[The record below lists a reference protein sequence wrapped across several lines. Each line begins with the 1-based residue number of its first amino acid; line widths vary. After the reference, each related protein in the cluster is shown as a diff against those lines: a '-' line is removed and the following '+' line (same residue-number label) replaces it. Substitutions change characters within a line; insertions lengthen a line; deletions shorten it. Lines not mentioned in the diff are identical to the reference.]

1 MQIIVIFSRLFRLSM
16 IMIVLF
22 YGFGRV
28 FSQTP
33 ADKEAVER
41 QAVEKKSIRLLD
53 ELVSEAASITHPET
67 KLALM
72 TSAVEL
78 YWDRDEPKA
87 RNLVN
92 EVMNQIIALNA
103 EYSVAESAV
112 RLGRF
117 SRHSPLMR
125 VRSGMLGFLSKK
137 DSRLALQFLQATRPA
152 QNQNSVS
159 GMSPV
164 DEDRYLEM
172 ELAANVANHDPD
184 TAFRV
189 AEESLAS
196 GLDHQV
202 FEIFNSLA
210 KKSPP
215 HAIKLA
221 GLINSHLQSKN
232 ILESYNDINSLFSM
246 LQSLRMHVGGP
257 AEKDRKTKTNSNMRE
272 QDLEAY
278 RQLIRD
284 NLELMAKTVIRI
296 TPADLVDQRRS
307 DQTRT
312 LLTQLQEWISEL
324 DAYLPN
330 RSAAVK
336 AKLAQYKSATHY
348 SPNNQLAAEFGKN
361 VGDKSAREILELAS
375 GAPEEVRPQLYQ
387 MALEKAVSDGDTET
401 ARQIAR
407 EKMGNPV
414 NGLEI
419 LNSIERQ
426 AADRAAKL
434 GKFDEALRL
443 LPADMPDDEK
453 GQLLAEWASS
463 AAAANDPVTAKK
475 LIDQVRTLVG
485 DKMESRRQIDTQ
497 ILIAISSIKADP
509 DSSFE
514 IAHASIER
522 LNRVIAAGL
531 EFARFEGMSENGFGL
546 EFLQFTEMTNSKINI
561 LISRLARVD
570 FEKTE
575 NVLRRWQMPEIRI
588 QMALSVLRD
597 LLISPEPVTV
607 KTGEVAEK

>member
-1 MQIIVIFSRLFRLSM
+1 M
-16 IMIVLF
+16 IMIVLLW
-22 YGFGRV
+22 GLGRV

-33 ADKEAVER
+33 ADKEALER
-41 QAVEKKSIRLLD
+41 QAVEKKSLRLLD
-53 ELVSEAASITHPET
+53 ELVSEVASITHPQT
-67 KLALM
+67 RLALM

-78 YWDRDEPKA
+78 YWDRNEPKA

-92 EVMNQIIALNA
+92 EVMSQIIALNA
-103 EYSVAESAV
+103 EYSGPESAA
-112 RLGRF
+112 RLGSF
-117 SRHSPLMR
+117 SRRSHSMQL
-125 VRSGMLGFLSKK
+125 RSGMLHFLSKK

-159 GMSPV
+159 GLSSV

-172 ELAANVANHDPD
+172 ELAANIAGNDPD
-184 TAFRV
+184 TAYRV
-189 AEESLAS
+189 AEESLAR

-221 GLINSHLQSKN
+221 GLINSHLQTKN

-246 LQSLRMHVGGP
+246 LQSLRMQVGGP
-257 AEKDRKTKTNSNMRE
+257 AEKDRKAKTNSNMRE
-272 QDLEAY
+272 QDLDAY

-296 TPADLVDQRRS
+296 TPADLVEQSRS
-307 DQTRT
+307 DQSRT
-312 LLTQLQEWISEL
+312 LLTQLQEWIPEL

-348 SPNNQLAAEFGKN
+348 TPQNNAAAEYIKSTS
-361 VGDKSAREILELAS
+361 DKSAREILEMAS
-375 GAPEEVRPQLYQ
+375 SAPEDVRSQLHYR
-387 MALEKAVSDGDTET
+387 ALEKAVSDGDAET

-407 EKMGNPV
+407 EKVGNPV
-414 NGLEI
+414 NGLEM
-419 LNSIERQ
+419 LNSLELQ
-426 AADRAAKL
+426 AAYRSAKL

-443 LPADMPDDEK
+443 LSADMPDDEK
-453 GQLLAEWASS
+453 GQLLADWASF
-463 AAAANDPVTAKK
+463 AADANNPVAAKK
-475 LIDQVRTLVG
+475 LIDQARALVG
-485 DKMESRRQIDTQ
+485 DKMESRKQVDTQ
-497 ILIAISSIKADP
+497 ILIAISSIKTDP

-514 IAHASIER
+514 IAHAAIER

-531 EFARFEGMSENGFGL
+531 EFTRFEGMSENSFGL
-546 EFLQFTEMTNSKINI
+546 EFLQITEMTNSKINI

-597 LLISPEPVTV
+597 LLINPEPITD
-607 KTGEVAEK
+607 KTSEMAEK